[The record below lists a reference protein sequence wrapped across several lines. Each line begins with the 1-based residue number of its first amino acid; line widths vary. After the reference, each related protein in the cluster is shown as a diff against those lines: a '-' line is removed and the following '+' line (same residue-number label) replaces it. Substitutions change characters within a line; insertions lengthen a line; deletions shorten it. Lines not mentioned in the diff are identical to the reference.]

1 MMRLAHFVPAISRE
15 DTARGHIVRNSSVKQ
30 LASPKPQSQRIV
42 PHKSNG
48 LLRIMTQVERPHS
61 L

>member
-1 MMRLAHFVPAISRE
+1 MMRLAHFVPAISRK
-15 DTARGHIVRNSSVKQ
+15 DTARGHIVRNS
-30 LASPKPQSQRIV
+30 QSQRIV